1 MEYMCGGV
9 IMSLLLKSCPFC
21 GSEVYLEKEELR
33 DYPGCY
39 EYDIHCPNPKCDC
52 SINLREN
59 YTIYVSDKVAMN
71 NAIEAWNRRVEV
83 QS

>member
-1 MEYMCGGV
+1 
-9 IMSLLLKSCPFC
+9 MSLLLKSCPFC
-21 GSEVYLEKEELR
+21 GSEVYLKKEELR